1 MIPQD
6 NVSDKSW
13 KAQWQTFLRQEVE
26 SLIQTVWERI
36 PPSVRE
42 SVVELAEAETRVQT
56 LSTRISQG
64 VVTRWAAAHAAD
76 DAIPCCP
83 TCGQSMRR
91 VASDRPRAIIGF
103 FGDYRLARAYY
114 ACTQG
119 HGGNAPA
126 DRRWGL
132 GPDHVSPKRGAL
144 AVRFAVEAPFDQ
156 ASALLQAA
164 LGVTVDDETLR
175 RIAHRVG
182 GVAEAEEQAAIAAV
196 AAGHGPDPKA
206 ASESPS
212 ALVVAVDGVMAQ
224 MTPKQW
230 REGKIGVCLP
240 LINDSS
246 APADG
251 AGTESL
257 LQPVGTPDYCIGFE
271 SRPEFWHRGYT
282 HALQAGLD
290 ARSCRLV
297 ALLGD
302 GAAPE

>member
-1 MIPQD
+1 MAMITQD

-26 SLIQTVWERI
+26 SLIQTVWDRI

-42 SVVELAEAETRVQT
+42 SVVELAEAETLVQA

-91 VASDRPRAIIGF
+91 VASDRPCAIIGF
-103 FGDYRLARAYY
+103 FGDYRLAQAYY

-132 GPDHVSPKRGAL
+132 GPDHVSPKLGAL
-144 AVRFAVEAPFDQ
+144 ALRFAVEAPFDQ

-182 GVAEAEEQAAIAAV
+182 GGAWARSEGGVGKPLGPGGGRRR
-196 AAGHGPDPKA
+196 GHGANAPQTMARRPD
-206 ASESPS
+206 
-212 ALVVAVDGVMAQ
+212 
-224 MTPKQW
+224 
-230 REGKIGVCLP
+230 RRLP
-240 LINDSS
+240 PLD
-246 APADG
+246 
-251 AGTESL
+251 
-257 LQPVGTPDYCIGFE
+257 QRFV
-271 SRPEFWHRGYT
+271 RPGGR
-282 HALQAGLD
+282 
-290 ARSCRLV
+290 C
-297 ALLGD
+297 GD
-302 GAAPE
+302 GEPPSTRRNSRLLYRI